1 MSRRILPRR
10 GCDPVQIVHPFGF
23 TATQRQQILDT
34 LPCVRGEESEFIAGL
49 ERCAGKFLWLRNQ
62 YHARWTQAEQN
73 AALTEI
79 GRLAGELKRQLCCPD
94 IEVEWAL
101 WLSAALSDG
110 YLPDLCDR
118 LEIVADGAART
129 LELGEKNR
137 SAPQPCDRP
146 DNARPQAPL
155 RAIHG
160 QSLFAQSEAK
170 NPVPWPAS
178 IGRRPLRRGL
188 FPSCRSINYANSDL
202 HGYGPCSTRETLRAK
217 LNGSLPIY
225 GLNHLSMFSWQR
237 AHPVIA
243 RSHHWTYP
251 GVNTLGRNDELRFG
265 GSIDARKK

>member
-23 TATQRQQILDT
+23 TATQRQQIHDT

-94 IEVEWAL
+94 IEVEWDL
-101 WLSAALSDG
+101 WLSAALSDS

-129 LELGEKNR
+129 LELGKKRTGPHRNPAIDRIMPDLKRLYEQYTGNPFSHNPKLKTQYLGRPQTAAGRYVAGFFQAVDPSITQTAICTAMALVVRARR
-137 SAPQPCDRP
+137 SAP
-146 DNARPQAPL
+146 
-155 RAIHG
+155 
-160 QSLFAQSEAK
+160 S
-170 NPVPWPAS
+170 
-178 IGRRPLRRGL
+178 
-188 FPSCRSINYANSDL
+188 
-202 HGYGPCSTRETLRAK
+202 
-217 LNGSLPIY
+217 
-225 GLNHLSMFSWQR
+225 
-237 AHPVIA
+237 
-243 RSHHWTYP
+243 
-251 GVNTLGRNDELRFG
+251 
-265 GSIDARKK
+265 